1 MTAGFRDYKDIFDNW
16 SVDAEQSKADFL
28 DKLYEFY
35 GCNDGLYTGLFQRF
49 QADLVDYAR
58 HLVTT
63 RDLEVADLF
72 KAALEL

>member
-1 MTAGFRDYKDIFDNW
+1 MTASSRDYKDIFDNW

-35 GCNDGLYTGLFQRF
+35 GCSDGLYTGLFQRF

-63 RDLEVADLF
+63 RDLEVAELF

>member
-1 MTAGFRDYKDIFDNW
+1 MTASSRDYKDIFDNW
-16 SVDAEQSKADFL
+16 RVDAEQSKADFL

-35 GCNDGLYTGLFQRF
+35 GCSDGLYTGLFQRF

-63 RDLEVADLF
+63 RDLEVAELF

>member
-1 MTAGFRDYKDIFDNW
+1 MTASSRDYKDIFDNW
-16 SVDAEQSKADFL
+16 NVDAEQSKADFL

-35 GCNDGLYTGLFQRF
+35 GCSDGLYTGLFQRF

-63 RDLEVADLF
+63 RNLEVADLF
-72 KAALEL
+72 RTALEL